1 MKKKYFS
8 ILLLFIFIY
17 YIFESL
23 SKYQNHTIENSLF
36 FKDEIQIEKINYK
49 GEFSSLMND
58 INKKMVVV
66 SANLESNYS
75 FNLPMVCLAWRR
87 LLMTAM
93 LSRLFVGLLPANLA
107 SENDFIITSDSDL
120 YPVNNNFYN
129 TINNDALKVWNAN
142 CCGIFKHENKSYQM
156 YPISYIG
163 MRKWQWFDVMK
174 LNHDN
179 YKLNGKSILKKISE
193 SFNKTV
199 FIKPNNKINK
209 GDPTWY
215 LGMWSTCYE

>member
-1 MKKKYFS
+1 
-8 ILLLFIFIY
+8 
-17 YIFESL
+17 
-23 SKYQNHTIENSLF
+23 
-36 FKDEIQIEKINYK
+36 
-49 GEFSSLMND
+49 MND

-87 LLMTAM
+87 LNIEPIVFIVTSNSSKINKSGNKTIEYLKLFNIKIVNVESPKNYELMTAM

-179 YKLNGKSILKKISE
+179 YKLNGKSIMKKISE
-193 SFNKTV
+193 SFNKSV